1 MNDFLSKAFNDID
14 LIKEIPNTLLNY
26 NTKFN
31 KMSINGKMEIAAET
45 DNIASIGN
53 FFYRNNDIQSAI
65 SHYHLALLSHPL
77 NNDALQNLYVCYEEL
92 NMSYNLSITK
102 YSWEIVKNLK
112 GLI

>member
-31 KMSINGKMEIAAET
+31 KMSINEKMKIAAET
-45 DNIASIGN
+45 DNLASIGN